1 MKKFLASA
9 LLLGLAFSG
18 PVAEANGVGDFFKKI
33 GQSFSKLGKSQP
45 SPKSTPHKSGNANER
60 TAPTPSPTPTPNPLV
75 QSTPSPT
82 PTPFD
87 IRPAALAPHAH
98 IRRDV
103 PFGVAVPN
111 RPGLVTSPYA
121 PNQGYVDVR
130 AFPPSTEVLDPF
142 TGKIFLTP

>member
-60 TAPTPSPTPTPNPLV
+60 TSTRPSPTTTPNPLV

-111 RPGLVTSPYA
+111 RPCLVTSPYA